1 MKEMILIKAE
11 ITSLKGTKT
20 VELTN
25 SKSCFYKRKK
35 EQGKREVQRQEG

>member
-1 MKEMILIKAE
+1 MILIKAE
-11 ITSLKGTKT
+11 IIGLKGIKT

-35 EQGKREVQRQEG
+35 EQGKREGQRQEG